1 MSARDIPLEP
11 AAAVPETMP
20 DTVPEQARP
29 RPRTRAGLAG
39 SAPGTGLA
47 PGVPRPDTP
56 IPAGRAHPWRWAAGA
71 LALAIVGAGGY
82 SLAHNRAMQWDVV
95 AEYLLATP
103 VLEGLWLTVWLT
115 LLVTTLGFLA
125 GIGVAAMRL
134 SANPVLR
141 MIGVAYV
148 WFFRSVPVLVQLLF
162 WFNIGYLYP
171 TLSLGIPGGPTLIS
185 GSANDLISATTAA
198 GLGLTL
204 HEAAHAGEIIRGG
217 ILAVDP
223 GQVEAGTALGLSRS
237 RIFRRVVLPQAM
249 RGIVPA
255 TGNLLIGTLKGTSM
269 VSVIAV
275 NDLLYS
281 VQFIYNRTYA
291 IVPLLTVATAWYL
304 IVTSL
309 LSAAQ
314 YHVERHFARG
324 ARREPSPSP
333 WRRLRTLGHGAR
345 TAWRSR

>member
-1 MSARDIPLEP
+1 MSAPNVEHAAHPAEIGSEP
-11 AAAVPETMP
+11 GP
-20 DTVPEQARP
+20 
-29 RPRTRAGLAG
+29 
-39 SAPGTGLA
+39 
-47 PGVPRPDTP
+47 PRPDTP
-56 IPAGRAHPWRWAAGA
+56 ALAGRRHPGRWVAGSV
-71 LALAIVGAGGY
+71 ALAIVAAGAW
-82 SLAHNRAMQWDVV
+82 SLARNPAMEWDVV
-95 AEYLLATP
+95 AEYFLATP

-115 LLVTTLGFLA
+115 VAVTTTGFVA
-125 GIGVAAMRL
+125 GIAVAAMRL

-141 MIGVAYV
+141 AISWAYV

-171 TLSLGIPGGPTLIS
+171 TLSLGIPGGPTLLS

-198 GLGLTL
+198 LLGLTL

-223 GQVEAGTALGLSRS
+223 GQVEAGNALGLRRS

-249 RGIVPA
+249 RSIVPA

-309 LSAAQ
+309 LSVAQ
-314 YHVERHFARG
+314 YYVERHFARG
-324 ARREPSPSP
+324 ARRPPPSP
-333 WRRLRTLGHGAR
+333 WHRVRA
-345 TAWRSR
+345 AWRSR

>member
-1 MSARDIPLEP
+1 MSAPTTAP
-11 AAAVPETMP
+11 AGA
-20 DTVPEQARP
+20 P
-29 RPRTRAGLAG
+29 RP
-39 SAPGTGLA
+39 GT
-47 PGVPRPDTP
+47 PVPV
-56 IPAGRAHPWRWAAGA
+56 GRAHPGRWVAGA
-71 LALAIVGAGGY
+71 LALAVVGAGGY
-82 SLAHNRAMQWDVV
+82 SLARNPAMQWDVV
-95 AEYLLATP
+95 AGYLLATP

-115 LLVTTLGFLA
+115 LLVTTLGFVA
-125 GIGVAAMRL
+125 GVGVAAMRL
-134 SANPVLR
+134 SGNPVLR
-141 MIGVAYV
+141 VISLGYV

-171 TLSLGIPGGPTLIS
+171 TLSLGVPGGPTLIS
-185 GSANDLISATTAA
+185 GSANELISATTAA
-198 GLGLTL
+198 MLGLTL

-223 GQVEAGTALGLSRS
+223 GQVEAGTALGLRRS

-249 RGIVPA
+249 RSIVPA

-291 IVPLLTVATAWYL
+291 VVPLLTVATIWYL
-304 IVTSL
+304 VVTSL

-324 ARREPSPSP
+324 ARREPPPSP
-333 WRRLRTLGHGAR
+333 WQRLRTGAQAAKR
-345 TAWRSR
+345 RVR

>member
-1 MSARDIPLEP
+1 MSAPHPAEIGTEP
-11 AAAVPETMP
+11 GP
-20 DTVPEQARP
+20 
-29 RPRTRAGLAG
+29 
-39 SAPGTGLA
+39 
-47 PGVPRPDTP
+47 PRPDTP
-56 IPAGRAHPWRWAAGA
+56 ALAGRRHPWRWVAGA
-71 LALAIVGAGGY
+71 AALAIVAAGAS
-82 SLAHNRAMQWDVV
+82 SLARNPAMEWDVV
-95 AEYLLATP
+95 AAYFLATP
-103 VLEGLWLTVWLT
+103 VLKGLWLTVWLT
-115 LLVTTLGFLA
+115 LVVTTLGFVA
-125 GIGVAAMRL
+125 GIAVAAMRL

-141 MIGVAYV
+141 AISWAYV

-185 GSANDLISATTAA
+185 GSSNDLISATTAA
-198 GLGLTL
+198 LLGLTL

-223 GQVEAGTALGLSRS
+223 GQIEAGTALGLRRS

-249 RGIVPA
+249 RSIVPA

-291 IVPLLTVATAWYL
+291 IVPLLAVATAWYL

-314 YHVERHFARG
+314 YYVERHFARG
-324 ARREPSPSP
+324 ARRPPPPSP
-333 WRRLRTLGHGAR
+333 WHRIRA
-345 TAWRSR
+345 AWRSR

>member
-1 MSARDIPLEP
+1 MSAPNVPLDHAAHPAEIGPEP
-11 AAAVPETMP
+11 GP
-20 DTVPEQARP
+20 
-29 RPRTRAGLAG
+29 
-39 SAPGTGLA
+39 
-47 PGVPRPDTP
+47 PRPDTP
-56 IPAGRAHPWRWAAGA
+56 VLADRRHPWRWVTGA
-71 LALAIVGAGGY
+71 VALAIVGAGAY
-82 SLAHNRAMQWDVV
+82 SLARNPTMEWGVV
-95 AEYLLATP
+95 AEYFLATP
-103 VLEGLWLTVWLT
+103 VLDGLWLTVWLT
-115 LLVTTLGFLA
+115 VVVTTLGFVA
-125 GIGVAAMRL
+125 GIAVAAMRL

-141 MIGVAYV
+141 VISWAYV

-185 GSANDLISATTAA
+185 GSSNDLISATTAA
-198 GLGLTL
+198 VLGLTL

-223 GQVEAGTALGLSRS
+223 GQVEAGSALGLRRS

-249 RGIVPA
+249 RSIVPA

-291 IVPLLTVATAWYL
+291 IVPLLAVATAWYL

-309 LSAAQ
+309 LSVAQ
-314 YHVERHFARG
+314 YYVERHFARG
-324 ARREPSPSP
+324 ARRGLPPSP
-333 WRRLRTLGHGAR
+333 WQRVRTLMGHAR
-345 TAWRSR
+345 AAWRSR